1 MSQNKVFVGG
11 ISFNTTESALADFFR
26 SFGEIVS
33 CKIITNRE
41 TGRSRG
47 FAFVEFSSQQEAE
60 SSISNGDGKEL
71 DGRTIRVSLANK
83 TSSSSGSGGRGGRG
97 GNFNNRNEHS
107 RSRY

>member
-11 ISFNTTESALADFFR
+11 ISFNTTESALTDFFR
-26 SFGEIVS
+26 GFGEVAS

-60 SSISNGDGKEL
+60 TAISSGDGKEL

-83 TSSSSGSGGRGGRG
+83 SSSSSGGRGGRG
-97 GNFNNRNEHS
+97 GNFNSRHEHS

>member
-11 ISFNTTESALADFFR
+11 INFNTTEEALRGFFTD
-26 SFGEIVS
+26 FGEVVS

-60 SSISNGDGKEL
+60 LAISSGDSKEL
-71 DGRTIRVSLANK
+71 DGRTIRVSLAK
-83 TSSSSGSGGRGGRG
+83 QTTSGGGRGGRG
-97 GNFNNRNEHS
+97 NFRGHSSGEQSRNRW
-107 RSRY
+107 